1 VNTVTGV
8 YYPGLYE
15 LALSLSSTHSSKE
28 ILRNLA
34 EKVSKTI
41 GAKGCALILLSPDKK
56 QLFHI
61 TSYGLS
67 DRHVKKGPILS
78 DQSISEAIQGRTV
91 AIIRASEDERIHY
104 RKEAERE
111 GIASILSVPMKLK
124 EKVIGVIRVYTS
136 EPREFTGD
144 DIYFVQAVASLAAAA
159 LKNAKFYSS
168 IQKNNQKVKQELLE
182 ITSLLN
188 S

>member
-1 VNTVTGV
+1 MNTVAGV

-28 ILRNLA
+28 IFRNLT
-34 EKVSKTI
+34 EKVSATL

-56 QLFHI
+56 HLFHV
-61 TSYGLS
+61 TSHGLS
-67 DRHVKKGPILS
+67 DRHIKKGPILS
-78 DQSISEAIQGRTV
+78 DQSITEAIQGKVV
-91 AIIRASEDERIHY
+91 AIIRAAEDERVHY
-104 RKEAERE
+104 RQEAERE
-111 GIASILSVPMKLK
+111 GIASILSVPMKHK

-144 DIYFVQAVASLAAAA
+144 DIYFVEAVANLAAAA
-159 LKNAKFYSS
+159 LKNARFYSS
-168 IQKNNQKVKQELLE
+168 IQKNSQKVKQELLE
-182 ITSLLN
+182 ITHLLN